1 MSNEST
7 LVDYYAQR
15 AGEYERIYHKPE
27 RQEDLRQLKQLVR
40 SALAGRDVLE
50 VACGTG
56 YWTEIAATTA
66 SSIAAFDVNDS
77 VLEIARSKALD
88 ATKVRFAIGDAYALP
103 PLPRR
108 FDGALAAF
116 WWSHVPREKLSDFL
130 RDLFGALLPGAVV
143 VFVDNVFVPGNST
156 SLARTDVHG
165 NTYQLRQLD
174 NGQSYEVL
182 KNYPDQPGLE
192 EALCGV
198 AEQIEVKWLTYYWH
212 LGCRNR
218 G

>member
-1 MSNEST
+1 MSIDST

-27 RQEDLRQLKQLVR
+27 RQEDLQRLKELVR

-66 SSIAAFDVNDS
+66 NSITAFDVNDS
-77 VLEIARSKALD
+77 VLEIARSKAID
-88 ATKVRFAIGDAYALP
+88 SRKVHFAIGDAYALP
-103 PLPRR
+103 PLSRR
-108 FDGALAAF
+108 FDAALVAF
-116 WWSHVPREKLSDFL
+116 WWSHVPKEKLSAFL
-130 RDLFGALLPGAVV
+130 HELTRALLPGAVV

-156 SLARTDVHG
+156 PLGRRDAHG
-165 NTYQLRQLD
+165 NTYQMRQLD

-182 KNYPDQPGLE
+182 KNYPDQGELQP
-192 EALCGV
+192 ALRGS

-212 LGCRNR
+212 LSCRMK